1 MKSCLLVNYSYAMND
16 PVSRQAAASLAD
28 AGWQVDV
35 FNAPPMNGAST
46 SVPESVR
53 VFECPGPTFSPKMG
67 PLYRIA
73 KWRKFRRELQ
83 SWIKINRPE
92 LVVTIMLHAL
102 AALPDDPDQPFS
114 LVSCIYD
121 IPSPQDAGRL
131 DSQIFRKG
139 WKRLRDADVVWGSDV
154 YKAGLA
160 CEFGKLEGSPLV
172 CHNCPPID
180 YLPKPAWPRDPWLR
194 TELQRQG
201 AEICDRS
208 CILLR
213 AGAIGEAGGIEATLE
228 AVRRLPDEYI
238 FLMMGR
244 PSREYRT
251 KLLARIAELDIRN
264 RAFLWEQPSDEVWNK
279 ALQGADVGHL
289 IHGPFPPGRMQRL
302 YELNS
307 SLSNNRL
314 FFYMAAGL
322 PILSYDDSRL
332 DAIHKEVDCFR
343 VLQVDNLV
351 EEMYQALV
359 EMGNPALRMK
369 LGEAGRKAHERRY
382 SWEHQFGNVLG
393 AISQHKESGC
403 AEIYR

>member
-1 MKSCLLVNYSYAMND
+1 MND

-35 FNAPPMNGAST
+35 FNAPPINGVSS
-46 SVPESVR
+46 SVPKSVR
-53 VFECPGPTFSPKMG
+53 VFECPGPTLSREMG

-83 SWIKINRPE
+83 RYIKINRPA

-121 IPSPQDAGRL
+121 IPSPEDAGRL
-131 DSQIFRKG
+131 DSQIFRNG
-139 WKRLRDADVVWGSDV
+139 WKRLGDADVVWSSDAF
-154 YKAGLA
+154 KAELA
-160 CEFGKLEGSPLV
+160 RKFGKLERSPLV
-172 CHNCPPID
+172 CHNCPPIG
-180 YLPKPAWPRDPWLR
+180 YLPKPTWPRDPWLR

-244 PSREYRT
+244 PSREYST
-251 KLLARIAELDIRN
+251 KLLARIADLDIRK
-264 RAFLWEQPSDEVWNK
+264 RAFLWEQSSDEVWNK
-279 ALQGADVGHL
+279 ALQGADIGHL

-307 SLSNNRL
+307 SLSNYRL

-322 PILSYDDSRL
+322 PVLSYDDSRL
-332 DAIHKEVDCFR
+332 DAIHNEVDCFR

-351 EEMYQALV
+351 EEMYQALL

-369 LGEAGRKAHERRY
+369 LGEAGRKAHENRY
-382 SWEHQFGNVLG
+382 SWEHQFGDVMR
-393 AISQHKESGC
+393 AVSQYKGSGC
-403 AEIYR
+403 VGICG